1 MLHLQR
7 ILWFGT
13 KHCLSDSLSPVT
25 QDSLLVR
32 TAPFILLPLSTRHS
46 RYERWNCL
54 WSLKL
59 PFLEL
64 LVVALLCEHVLLS
77 IPEQTQESIQRFE
90 QQAGLREAGYT
101 PHKGLTTEETKYHRV
116 AEAVHVRL
124 LFLVF
129 VFFCCCW
136 LCTSPIPVWHN
147 FGSMLLGLLKLL
159 TLKVFS
165 VLCKKITHVC

>member
-1 MLHLQR
+1 M
-7 ILWFGT
+7 
-13 KHCLSDSLSPVT
+13 T

-46 RYERWNCL
+46 RYERRNCL

-129 VFFCCCW
+129 VFFVVVGCVLARYLSDITLGACCW
-136 LCTSPIPVWHN
+136 DYLNC
-147 FGSMLLGLLKLL
+147 LL
-159 TLKVFS
+159 
-165 VLCKKITHVC
+165 